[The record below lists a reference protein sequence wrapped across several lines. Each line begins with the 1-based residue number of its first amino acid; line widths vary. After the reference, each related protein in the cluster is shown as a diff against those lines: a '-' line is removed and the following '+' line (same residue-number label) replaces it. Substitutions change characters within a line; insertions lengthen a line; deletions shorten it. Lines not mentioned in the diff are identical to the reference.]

1 MVKQSASINL
11 LKTDRKETIN
21 QFVNWLSTIG
31 RVLIIVVELIALS
44 AFMYR
49 FILDNQIREIRTKIK
64 QEQAIITL
72 QKKNEDAY
80 RNLQNRLSVA
90 SEFANKGLENIEI
103 FKDVVGFAPNGMTF
117 TNVTLFEDNIRI
129 EANVSSVTA
138 LSIFIN
144 ALKAYS
150 QAESISIDK
159 IENKTASAVIT
170 VSVSLTLKQKGGAN
184 AANGN
189 Q

>member
-11 LKTDRKETIN
+11 LKTDRKETIS
-21 QFVNWLSTIG
+21 QFVDWLSTIG

-49 FILDNQIREIRTKIK
+49 FILDNQIREIRTKI
-64 QEQAIITL
+64 
-72 QKKNEDAY
+72 
-80 RNLQNRLSVA
+80 NLQDRLSVA
-90 SEFANKGLENIEI
+90 SEFSNKGLENIEI

-117 TNVTLFEDNIRI
+117 TNVTLFEDRVRI

-138 LSIFIN
+138 LSVFIN

-159 IENKTASAVIT
+159 IEN
-170 VSVSLTLKQKGGAN
+170 
-184 AANGN
+184 
-189 Q
+189 